1 MSRLMRAFHIDFNW
15 KHLTTWVNI
24 TEQWPYRI
32 SWIIF
37 YLETAAEN
45 KFTIEDTISL
55 SEIYAKIRVSLPSHR
70 DLEPLLGTIHILR
83 ITFVE
88 IGFFIKKNYLSTL
101 YFDQIFK
108 L

>member
-1 MSRLMRAFHIDFNW
+1 MNVVYVMSRLMRAFHIDFNW

-83 ITFVE
+83 ITCR
-88 IGFFIKKNYLSTL
+88 NNT
-101 YFDQIFK
+101 
-108 L
+108 